1 MGQWRDLNFLPL
13 VQVGSHSDQSPHSAQ
28 VLAAPAEKKKK
39 KEIDKFL
46 PNKLLLSMS
55 KGSPIEI
62 YAACIWASSFFLLQ
76 PPPPR
81 TQTGTLGHFFPGRFE
96 QDCQITVLGANNCHK
111 ESWQALNPFLTKE
124 NAQLNFNFHCISA
137 PNHPGKGLDP
147 PKIKQMP
154 I

>member
-1 MGQWRDLNFLPL
+1 MVEVRILWLRQKSGQEDNGGLADSFLSNVFGGESMEHPRCKKPPEQGAVSVELPSQEEAKEALGQWRDLNFLPL

-62 YAACIWASSFFLLQ
+62 
-76 PPPPR
+76 
-81 TQTGTLGHFFPGRFE
+81 
-96 QDCQITVLGANNCHK
+96 
-111 ESWQALNPFLTKE
+111 
-124 NAQLNFNFHCISA
+124 
-137 PNHPGKGLDP
+137 
-147 PKIKQMP
+147 
-154 I
+154 